1 MARSSQQERK
11 LQHSEFAFPLASIS
25 VKLVDKIRLC
35 ASYYC
40 TIISLASTY
49 LILYYELSI
58 VQLKHINNIHARPLS
73 IDNIVHAI
81 VTLAGVASTRVIPRN
96 KRKIPV
102 TTTFKLSDCNGE
114 SELRTTNI
122 CLCET
127 NLTCRLSMS

>member
-81 VTLAGVASTRVIPRN
+81 VTLAGVRIN
-96 KRKIPV
+96 E
-102 TTTFKLSDCNGE
+102 SDPSQQKKN
-114 SELRTTNI
+114 SRDNHFQTL
-122 CLCET
+122 
-127 NLTCRLSMS
+127 